1 MGPTDP
7 NVGML
12 FSFIAVAIASIAS
25 MFVFLAV
32 VARFG
37 FKIKISLQ
45 SFITSMTLSSVLFL
59 LLTTLIPM
67 PEEEVPGSIGQFELM
82 SLALFVIT
90 LISFVVFLKIFRK
103 KNIREQVLIKC
114 TKSNEKEKPFYKEIL
129 SNLEKI
135 EDLSKKSEKMTEK
148 SKFWHKWKSKK

>member
-1 MGPTDP
+1 
-7 NVGML
+7 
-12 FSFIAVAIASIAS
+12 
-25 MFVFLAV
+25 
-32 VARFG
+32 
-37 FKIKISLQ
+37 
-45 SFITSMTLSSVLFL
+45 MTLSSLLFL

-114 TKSNEKEKPFYKEIL
+114 TKSNEKEKPFYNEIL

-135 EDLSKKSEKMTEK
+135 EDLSKESSKKTEK